1 MFNIRTIRGKLAA
14 GFALGPIVLL
24 IVGWIVYTS
33 TEGLV
38 ERRNQ
43 LQQSYMVLQQ
53 AALLSRLLVDAE
65 TGQRG
70 YVLTGEDSYLAPY
83 AAAESG
89 LNSALTRLAELSIDT
104 PRQQARLAAIREAV
118 RLKLA
123 ELSETIALRR
133 SQGFDAALAIIR
145 TDRGKKFMDDIRVAL
160 DQIIADENETLR
172 QRIAEADRLAAITF
186 ETILGGMAFSFLLL
200 AVVGFFIMRSI
211 TLPVGRAVEALA
223 TSSAEIL
230 AGTTQQ
236 AAGMREHSAAVTE
249 TVSTVDEV
257 LQTSEQAAQRAVAVS
272 ESAQRAAE
280 VGLAGRR
287 AVDDSVAAMGAV
299 KEQTASIAESI
310 LTLAEQAQAIGE
322 IIAAVNDIGEQINLL
337 ALNAA
342 IEAERAGEH
351 GRGFSVVA
359 AEVKALSEQSRK
371 ATTQV
376 RTILGEIQ
384 KATNAAV
391 IVTEQGG
398 KSVNEAI
405 KTVNEAGVTIRQL
418 AEVIA
423 QATQAAAQIAASS
436 SQQATGM
443 RQIHQAM
450 QNISQVSS
458 QHLAA
463 TAQAEQAARHLS
475 SVGTTLKRLVAG

>member
-1 MFNIRTIRGKLAA
+1 MFNFRTIQGKLAA

-24 IVGWIVYTS
+24 IVGWIVYEDTD
-33 TEGLV
+33 GLV
-38 ERRNQ
+38 DRRIR
-43 LQQSYMVLQQ
+43 LQQ
-53 AALLSRLLVDAE
+53 AYAVQQQTALLSRLLVDAE

-70 YVLTGEDSYLAPY
+70 FLLTGEDSYLEPY
-83 AAAESG
+83 VAAETA
-89 LNSALTRLAELSIDT
+89 LNVALIRLVELAADN
-104 PRQQARLAAIREAV
+104 PRQQARAAALREAI
-118 RLKLA
+118 RLKLG
-123 ELSETIALRR
+123 ELAETIALRR
-133 SQGFDAALAIIR
+133 THGFDAAVAVVR
-145 TDRGKKFMDDIRVAL
+145 NDRGRKLMDDIRDIF
-160 DQIIADENETLR
+160 DQITAEENETLR
-172 QRIAEADRLAAITF
+172 QRTAEADKLAARSF
-186 ETILGGMAFSFLLL
+186 DTIIYGTGLSFLLL
-200 AVVGFFIMRSI
+200 AIIGFFTVRSI
-211 TLPVGRAVEALA
+211 AGPVGRAVDALA
-223 TSSAEIL
+223 SSSAEIL

-236 AAGMREHSAAVTE
+236 AAGMREHSAAVTQ

-280 VGLAGRR
+280 VGQAGRR
-287 AVDDSVAAMGAV
+287 AVDDSVAAMGSV
-299 KEQTASIAESI
+299 KEQTSSIAESI

-337 ALNAA
+337 SLNAA
-342 IEAERAGEH
+342 IEAARAGEH

-371 ATTQV
+371 ATTQI
-376 RTILGEIQ
+376 RSILGEIQ

-398 KSVNEAI
+398 KSVNDAI
-405 KTVNEAGVTIRQL
+405 KTVNEAGVTIREL
-418 AEVIA
+418 AEVIT

-436 SQQATGM
+436 GQQATGM

-475 SVGTTLKRLVAG
+475 SVGATLKRLVAG

>member
-1 MFNIRTIRGKLAA
+1 MFNFRTIQGKLAA

-38 ERRNQ
+38 ERRVQ
-43 LQQSYMVLQQ
+43 LQQSYIVLQQ
-53 AALLSRLLVDAE
+53 TALLSRYLVDAE

-70 YVLTGEDSYLAPY
+70 YLLTGEETYLAPY
-83 AAAESG
+83 ASAEAG
-89 LNSALTRLAELSIDT
+89 LNATLIRLGELAADSG
-104 PRQQARLAAIREAV
+104 RQQARLAALRDSIRGKMAE
-118 RLKLA
+118 LA
-123 ELSETIALRR
+123 ETITVRR
-133 SQGFDAALAIIR
+133 TEGFDPALAIVR
-145 TDRGKKFMDDIRVAL
+145 TDRGKKAMDDIRAIL
-160 DQIIADENETLR
+160 DQITTEETETLR
-172 QRIAEADRLAAITF
+172 VRTNEANRLAQLTF
-186 ETILGGMAFSFLLL
+186 DTILYGTALSFLLL
-200 AVVGFFIMRSI
+200 AVVGFFTVRSI
-211 TLPVGRAVEALA
+211 SVPVGRAVDALA
-223 TSSAEIL
+223 SSSSEIL

-257 LQTSEQAAQRAVAVS
+257 LQTSEQAAQRAIAVS

-280 VGLAGRR
+280 VGQAGRR
-287 AVDDSVAAMGAV
+287 AVDDSVTAMGAV
-299 KEQTASIAESI
+299 KEQTSSIAESI

-337 ALNAA
+337 SLNAA
-342 IEAERAGEH
+342 IEAARAGEH

-359 AEVKALSEQSRK
+359 AEVKALSEQSKK
-371 ATTQV
+371 ATAQI
-376 RTILGEIQ
+376 RSILGEIQ

-398 KSVNEAI
+398 KSVNDAI

-418 AEVIA
+418 AEVIS
-423 QATQAAAQIAASS
+423 QATQATAQIAASS
-436 SQQATGM
+436 GQQATGM